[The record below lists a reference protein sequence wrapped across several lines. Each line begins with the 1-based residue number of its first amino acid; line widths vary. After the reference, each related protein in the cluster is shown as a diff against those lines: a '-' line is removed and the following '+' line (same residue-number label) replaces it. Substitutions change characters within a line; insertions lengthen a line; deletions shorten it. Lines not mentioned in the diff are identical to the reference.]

1 MCVFR
6 LFSTKPQPASGT
18 CDGPGQLHYWVCG
31 NPFDRVW
38 PPTTPGH
45 LQPIF
50 SMGYRVEST
59 MLHVRLILILILV
72 GVAHEDDLRVPLQGV
87 TSFADVDFSG

>member
-1 MCVFR
+1 
-6 LFSTKPQPASGT
+6 
-18 CDGPGQLHYWVCG
+18 
-31 NPFDRVW
+31 
-38 PPTTPGH
+38 
-45 LQPIF
+45 
-50 SMGYRVEST
+50 MGYRVEST